1 MRRPWVR
8 WGPGILA
15 GLVLVGA
22 TPVGAQ
28 TESGLERSFRAFQN
42 EMAIRIGT
50 LEASIANLTD
60 IVERLRREQ
69 RDSSKDTLGII
80 DDLRFQVA
88 DLRHALEAGGAVS
101 GLPDQEPPRKGSGT
115 LGVIRSPVEGGDG
128 EITAVL
134 GAPAAEGGKP
144 EPDPLQELL
153 GEIASL
159 GEDLAPST
167 QTPEAAF
174 AAAEG
179 KLKDGLLEDAAE
191 NFTAFLAAHAEH
203 ERAAEVKFLLG
214 EAYFGLRRYEDAT
227 AAYLQVLVEHADS
240 SWAPDS
246 MLRTGMMLSRQQNA
260 EKACAVFKLASKRF
274 AAASPRFLNRL
285 EAEADRAEC
294 N

>member
-1 MRRPWVR
+1 MRRPWVC

-60 IVERLRREQ
+60 IIERLRREQ
-69 RDSSKDTLGII
+69 RDTSKDTLGII

-101 GLPDQEPPRKGSGT
+101 GLPDQEPPGEGSGVI
-115 LGVIRSPVEGGDG
+115 GVIRTPVEGGDG
-128 EITAVL
+128 AITAVL
-134 GAPAAEGGKP
+134 GAVEGGGS

-159 GEDLAPST
+159 GEDPAQPT
-167 QTPEAAF
+167 QPPEEAF

-179 KLKDGLLEDAAE
+179 KLKDGFLEDAAE

-203 ERAAEVKFLLG
+203 ERAGEAKFLLG
-214 EAYFGLRRYEDAT
+214 EALFGLRRYPDAT
-227 AAYLQVLVEHADS
+227 AAYLQVLGEHADS
-240 SWAPDS
+240 PWAPDS

-260 EKACAVFKLASKRF
+260 EKACAVFALASKRF